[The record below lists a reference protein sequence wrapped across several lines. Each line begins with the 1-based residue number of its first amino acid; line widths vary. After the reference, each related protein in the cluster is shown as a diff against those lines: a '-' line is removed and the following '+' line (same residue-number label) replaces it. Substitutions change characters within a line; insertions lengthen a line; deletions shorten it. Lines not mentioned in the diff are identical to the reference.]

1 MEKNAKIDL
10 INEIKQVADKHPTTK
25 HGQDH
30 EDLWNAIKLC
40 VSAMKQIYKELEDL
54 SKVDDD
60 IKVALNR
67 QSEILQEHNRDINSV
82 ESKARSLYT
91 DLSSMKNKYPKII
104 TMKKTSLIMDG
115 DNIIDTVE
123 IESGRYLMVTSI
135 NPVDW
140 NEYAKIDD
148 LLTWNTIEVTD
159 GKYDVNINLK
169 TKDEWQTATMTVNI
183 DLLFIK
189 Y

>member
-10 INEIKQVADKHPTTK
+10 IDEIKKVADKHPSIE
-25 HGQDH
+25 HEEDH
-30 EDLWNAIKLC
+30 ADLWKTIKMC
-40 VSAMKQIYKELEDL
+40 ASAMKQIEKRLDELN
-54 SKVDDD
+54 KVDEDV
-60 IKVALNR
+60 ITALNR
-67 QSEILQEHNRDINSV
+67 QAEILQEHNRDINGV

-104 TMKKTSLIMDG
+104 TMKKTSLIMDW
-115 DNIIDTVE
+115 DNIIDTVD
-123 IESGRYLMVTSI
+123 IESWRYLMVTSI

-159 GKYDVNINLK
+159 GKYDVNVVLR
-169 TKDEWQTATMTVNI
+169 TKEEWQTATMTVNI